1 MVATPGANHAPPRRR
16 VIALTTFTLAA
27 GLALTGCSVDE
38 GGKAAAPAPSGKKL
52 TVGFVNGNSIE
63 FHTCLQ
69 RSMQARAA
77 GAGVTLLT
85 SNSAMDPAKELS
97 NIDDMIVKRVDV
109 IVVQTVNIDALEGG
123 ITRANRARIPIFLT
137 SVASV
142 DQSKILGAVVTDV
155 QKVGRELGGWLL
167 KDSGGKPVEVG
178 IVGGAPGAAA
188 DLMNDAFKQA
198 LGGSAKVVFDQPAL
212 WQRAKAQ
219 DVAENMLQARPRVS
233 YVFVHN
239 EDMAF
244 GVLAAFK
251 AAGRDD
257 IKILTNGGS
266 AAGVKAITNGEFAV
280 TVSNTPRSVGEMA
293 IDNVVGLLRGTP
305 GAQKIAKVP
314 ETLVTRENASKAPPY
329 CS

>member
-1 MVATPGANHAPPRRR
+1 MFAAPGTTGRSPRRLAT
-16 VIALTTFTLAA
+16 ALTLAA
-27 GLALTGCSVDE
+27 GIALTGCSVED
-38 GGKAAAPAPSGKKL
+38 GGEATATVPSGKEL

-69 RSMQARAA
+69 RSMQARADK
-77 GAGVTLLT
+77 AGVTLLT
-85 SNSAMDPAKELS
+85 ANSAMDPAKELS
-97 NIDDMIVKRVDV
+97 NIDDMIVKRVDA
-109 IVVQTVNIDALEGG
+109 IVVQTVNIDSLEGG
-123 ITRANRARIPIFLT
+123 INRANRARIPIFLT

-155 QKVGRELGGWLL
+155 QKVGRELAAWLV
-167 KDSGGKPVEVG
+167 KDSGGRPVEVG

-188 DLMNDAFKQA
+188 DLMNNAFKQS
-198 LGGSAKVVFDQPAL
+198 LGGAAKVVFDQPAL

-219 DVAENMLQARPRVS
+219 DVAENLLQARPKVS

-244 GVLAAFK
+244 GVLAALK

-266 AAGVKAITNGEFAV
+266 AAGVKAIGAGDIAV
-280 TVSNTPRSVGEMA
+280 TVSNTPKSVGEMA

-305 GAQKIAKVP
+305 GVKKIANVP
-314 ETLVTRENASKAPPY
+314 ETLVTRENTSQAPPY

>member
-1 MVATPGANHAPPRRR
+1 MFAIPSRSPVRNRAVA
-16 VIALTTFTLAA
+16 LSLAV

-38 GGKAAAPAPSGKKL
+38 GSEAAGPVPSDKKL

-69 RSMQARAA
+69 RSMQARATK
-77 GAGVTLLT
+77 AGVTLLT
-85 SNSAMDPAKELS
+85 ANSAMDPAKELS
-97 NIDDMIVKRVDV
+97 NIDDMIVKDVDA
-109 IVVQTVNIDALEGG
+109 IVVQTVNIDSLEGG
-123 ITRANRARIPIFLT
+123 ISRANRAGIPIFLT

-155 QKVGRELGGWLL
+155 QKVGRDLGAWLVE
-167 KDSGGKPVEVG
+167 DSKGKSVEVG

-188 DLMNDAFKQA
+188 DLMNDAFKKS
-198 LGGSAKVVFDQPAL
+198 LGDAAKVVFDQPAL

-219 DVAENMLQARPRVS
+219 DVADNMLQARPDIS

-266 AAGVKAITNGEFAV
+266 EAGVKAVSAGDFAV
-280 TVSNTPRSVGEMA
+280 TVSNTPKSVGEMA
-293 IDNVVGLLRGTP
+293 IDNVVGLLRGAP
-305 GAQKIAKVP
+305 GVQKIATVP
-314 ETLVTRENASKAPPY
+314 DTVVTSENASEAPPY

>member
-1 MVATPGANHAPPRRR
+1 MFAISSRDHLPRRAA
-16 VIALTTFTLAA
+16 ALSLAA
-27 GLALTGCSVDE
+27 GLALAGCSVDE
-38 GGKAAAPAPSGKKL
+38 GGQTAGPVASAGKL
-52 TVGFVNGNSIE
+52 TIGFVNGNSIE

-77 GAGVTLLT
+77 QAGVTLLT
-85 SNSAMDPAKELS
+85 ANSAMDPAKELS
-97 NIDDMIVKRVDV
+97 NIDDMIVKKVDA
-109 IVVQTVNIDALEGG
+109 IVVQTVNIDSLEGG
-123 ITRANRARIPIFLT
+123 IGRANRAGIPIFLT
-137 SVASV
+137 SVAAV

-155 QKVGRELGGWLL
+155 QKVGRELGAWLV

-178 IVGGAPGAAA
+178 IIGGAPGAAA
-188 DLMNDAFKQA
+188 DLMNDAFKKS
-198 LGGSAKVVFDQPAL
+198 LGDAAKVVFDQPAL

-219 DVAENMLQARPRVS
+219 DVADNLLQARPRLS

-244 GVLAAFK
+244 GALAAFK

-266 AAGVKAITNGEFAV
+266 EAGVKAVQDGEFAV
-280 TVSNTPRSVGEMA
+280 TVSNTPKSVGEMA
-293 IDNVVGLLRGTP
+293 VDNVVGLLRGKP
-305 GAQKIAKVP
+305 DVQKIATVP
-314 ETLVTRENASKAPPY
+314 DTVVTSENASQAPPY